1 MAAARNGNEGLGAWR
16 VVPLIGAVVMAVGLI
31 GSVPVLTLVGAVVAL
46 VGVIG
51 LSAARRKQN

>member
-1 MAAARNGNEGLGAWR
+1 MAARNGNEGLGAWR
-16 VVPLIGAVVMAVGLI
+16 VVPLIGAVIMAVGLI

>member
-1 MAAARNGNEGLGAWR
+1 MAARNGNEGLGVWR
-16 VVPLIGAVVMAVGLI
+16 VVPLIGAVIMAVGLI

>member
-31 GSVPVLTLVGAVVAL
+31 GGVPVLTLVGAVVAL